1 MNFDL
6 KTYLQEKKELI
17 NENLD
22 KCLPMEGDYPKEIV
36 EAMRYSL
43 LAGGKRLRPILTIA
57 ACEAVGGKAQDVMKV
72 ACAIECIQTYS
83 LIHDDL
89 PAMDDDDYRRGM
101 PTCHK
106 VYGEAMAILAGDGL
120 LTYAFELLADAYENN
135 DTEQLTDDR
144 LVGSQKSEVR
154 SQKETDPTTDD
165 RRPLDGRR
173 LIKVIREVA
182 MAVGIKGMIAGQVV
196 DILSEKGQREKSVEL
211 LEYIHKNKTSAL
223 FKASIKSGAL
233 VAGANDVELAALDSY
248 AHHFGLAFQITD
260 DILDI
265 ESTSDE
271 LGKPVGSDEKN
282 QKLTYPLLYGLEKS
296 KEMAINNVDAAVNSL
311 NVFGDR
317 AIPLISLAQYVLTRN
332 K

>member
-1 MNFDL
+1 MSFDL
-6 KTYLQEKKELI
+6 KAYLQEKKELI

-57 ACEAVGGKAQDVMKV
+57 ACEAVGGKAQDAMKA

-89 PAMDDDDYRRGM
+89 PAMDDDDYRRGK

-106 VYGEAMAILAGDGL
+106 VYGEAIAILAGDGL
-120 LTYAFELLADAYENN
+120 LTYAFELLADSCEGN
-135 DTEQLTDDR
+135 DTNNNKNMIR
-144 LVGSQKSEVR
+144 I
-154 SQKETDPTTDD
+154 
-165 RRPLDGRR
+165 
-173 LIKVIREVA
+173 IKEVA
-182 MAVGIKGMIAGQVV
+182 IAVGIKGMIAGQVV
-196 DILSEKGQREKSVEL
+196 DILSEKGQREKSIEL

-233 VAGANDVELAALDSY
+233 VAGANDAELSALDSY

-265 ESTSDE
+265 ESTTSE
-271 LGKPVGSDEKN
+271 LGKPAGSDEKN

-296 KEMAINNVDAAVNSL
+296 KEMAIDNVNLAVNSL
-311 NVFGDR
+311 SIFGNK
-317 AIPLISLAQYVLTRN
+317 AIPLVSLAQYVLTRN
-332 K
+332 N

>member
-1 MNFDL
+1 MNFDI
-6 KTYLQEKKELI
+6 KAYLQEKQELV
-17 NENLD
+17 NEHLD
-22 KCLPMEGDYPKEIV
+22 KCLPIEGDYPKEV
-36 EAMRYSL
+36 AEAMRYSL

-57 ACEAVGGKAQDVMKV
+57 ACEAIGGKAQDAMKV

-89 PAMDDDDYRRGM
+89 PAMDDDDYRRGK

-120 LTYAFELLADAYENN
+120 LTYAFELLANTSENN
-135 DTEQLTDDR
+135 
-144 LVGSQKSEVR
+144 G
-154 SQKETDPTTDD
+154 
-165 RRPLDGRR
+165 LDNNKN
-173 LIKVIREVA
+173 LIRIIREVA
-182 MAVGIKGMIAGQVV
+182 MSVGIKGMIAGQVV
-196 DILSEKGQREKSVEL
+196 DMLSEKGQREKSIEL

-233 VAGANDVELAALDSY
+233 VAGANDAELAALDAY

-265 ESTSDE
+265 ESTSSE

-296 KEMAINNVDAAVNSL
+296 KEMAVDNVDAAVNSL
-311 NVFGDR
+311 SIFGDK
-317 AIPLISLAQYVLTRN
+317 AIPLVSLVKYVLTRSN
-332 K
+332 

>member
-1 MNFDL
+1 MSFDL
-6 KTYLQEKKELI
+6 KAYLQEKQELI

-22 KCLPMEGDYPKEIV
+22 KCLPEEGDYPKEIV

-43 LAGGKRLRPILTIA
+43 LAGGKRLRPILTLA
-57 ACEAVGGKAQDVMKV
+57 ACEAVGGKAQDAMKA

-89 PAMDDDDYRRGM
+89 PAMDDDDYRRGK

-135 DTEQLTDDR
+135 DTEQLANQS
-144 LVGSQKSEVR
+144 LSAQP
-154 SQKETDPTTDD
+154 PTTDH
-165 RRPLDGRR
+165 RR
-173 LIKVIREVA
+173 LIKVIKEVA

-196 DILSEKGQREKSVEL
+196 DILSEKGQREKSIEL

-233 VAGANDVELAALDSY
+233 VAGANDAELAALDLY

-265 ESTSDE
+265 ESTSSE

-282 QKLTYPLLYGLEKS
+282 QKITYPLLYGLEKS
-296 KEMAINNVDAAVNSL
+296 KEMAVDNVDAAVNSL
-311 NVFGDR
+311 NIFGDK
-317 AIPLISLAQYVLTRN
+317 AIPLVSLVQYVLNRSN
-332 K
+332 